1 MADNIKLAI
10 AALLA
15 VAGVAGFYWLS
26 DSPMV
31 LRVLSVLAGLTAAA
45 AVVYFTAPGRQFVA
59 FAGEARD
66 EARKVVWPTR
76 KETVQVTGVVILFVI
91 VMALFLWA
99 VDGIL
104 FWVVKTL
111 MGRQD

>member
-1 MADNIKLAI
+1 MADNIKLLV

-15 VAGVAGFYWLS
+15 AAGVAGFYLLA
-26 DSPMV
+26 DSPTV
-31 LRVLSVLAGLTAAA
+31 LRVVSVLAGLAAAA
-45 AVVYFTAPGRQFVA
+45 AVMYYTAPGRQFIQ

-99 VDGIL
+99 VDAAL

-111 MGRQD
+111 MGRSA

>member
-1 MADNIKLAI
+1 MAEKIKLAL

-15 VAGVAGFYWLS
+15 AAGVAGFYWLA

-31 LRVLSVLAGLTAAA
+31 LRVVSVLLGLVAAA
-45 AVVYFTAPGRQFVA
+45 GVMYFTEPGRQFVV
-59 FAGEARD
+59 FAGEARE

-76 KETVQVTGVVILFVI
+76 KETMQATGVVIAFVI

-99 VDGIL
+99 VDSVL

-111 MGRQD
+111 MGRD

>member
-1 MADNIKLAI
+1 
-10 AALLA
+10 
-15 VAGVAGFYWLS
+15 
-26 DSPMV
+26 V
-31 LRVLSVLAGLTAAA
+31 L
-45 AVVYFTAPGRQFVA
+45 

-76 KETVQVTGVVILFVI
+76 KETVQTTGVVILFVI

-99 VDGIL
+99 VDGVL

-111 MGRQD
+111 MGRSE